1 MEIAAVV
8 VAVLALIVA
17 LVARSRAAGLEKRI
31 EDGRDDAR
39 RRVENAQAASER
51 EIGTLRK
58 MLAKVARGEKVDE
71 DMILEGRSWREAD
84 TREAVELVG
93 GGKVRI
99 VDVRTPQETASGI
112 IPGAI
117 LIPVDQLEARASE
130 IARDGRTTLVYCAG
144 GSRSAAACEFLST
157 QGHENLINLSGGF
170 GAWNGPRAKPG

>member
-1 MEIAAVV
+1 M
-8 VAVLALIVA
+8 
-17 LVARSRAAGLEKRI
+17 
-31 EDGRDDAR
+31 
-39 RRVENAQAASER
+39 
-51 EIGTLRK
+51 
-58 MLAKVARGEKVDE
+58 
-71 DMILEGRSWREAD
+71 WREAD
-84 TREAVELVG
+84 TREAVELVS

-112 IPGAI
+112 IPGAL
-117 LIPVDQLEARASE
+117 LIPVDQLEARAGE